1 MARKGSVQSQHGDG
15 VGRKESMRSR
25 KSAAT
30 ESEVGIVAVAL
41 FRSGEEACILLLT
54 LLAVFCSQIESDDL
68 DSLVSDAE
76 SEVSIARK
84 QSVKSSQVPLLC
96 FFSSSSLSFFLLWP
110 SFCCVSRPAFA
121 CFSVSL
127 ADGKSWS
134 SGRCSLPVRE
144 HAEPQELSALSCRP
158 LAVLFFSYPFA
169 AHSHFCCCCFSQAD
183 SDLSALE
190 SDEESVVSVKV
201 AAVCT

>member
-84 QSVKSSQVPLLC
+84 QSVKNSQVPLLC
-96 FFSSSSLSFFLLWP
+96 LFFSLCFF
-110 SFCCVSRPAFA
+110 RPVFA
-121 CFSVSL
+121 CFSVGHALRVASL
-127 ADGKSWS
+127 RLQAASAGGPQDAAPSRSESVRSHKSS
-134 SGRCSLPVRE
+134 
-144 HAEPQELSALSCRP
+144 Q
-158 LAVLFFSYPFA
+158 
-169 AHSHFCCCCFSQAD
+169 HSHVCHSQTFFFPFPPRCPFPFFLFC
-183 SDLSALE
+183 
-190 SDEESVVSVKV
+190 
-201 AAVCT
+201 